1 MLYRNIF
8 ENFCSSFFFEILMDG
23 WFGKFKQSFYQ
34 STHGRLGM
42 DEQKTM
48 DAYPAGNYMLK
59 VNNRHTRIRSEICSK
74 LTIKTPERCLADNN
88 KVQERTLSVLDIN
101 ILFFAKRVRKTELKL
116 SQCRCQCQSRF
127 QCLHRG
133 TNVEISK

>member
-1 MLYRNIF
+1 
-8 ENFCSSFFFEILMDG
+8 
-23 WFGKFKQSFYQ
+23 
-34 STHGRLGM
+34 
-42 DEQKTM
+42 M

-88 KVQERTLSVLDIN
+88 KAQERTLSVLDIN

-133 TNVEISK
+133 TNVEISKWSFISQLFTQWHHDDLILQNQWSTTMNNYLHGSILGK